1 MQSCSQFCEMKS
13 VQDIGELTRDESYR
27 NHISQISSLINIPAT
42 GDLSKDDPEY
52 QLLLRSNELL
62 QDIDE
67 EIFQTYVLVAN
78 LYRSKFPELETI
90 IPNRLDYIKVVLRMG
105 NETDVSVLNLKDIL
119 PQATIMVLSVTASS
133 TTGRPLSEVDVGIC
147 IRGCEEVLRLNDDKR
162 TVSAFIESRMTKMAP
177 NLCSLVGPEIT
188 AELVGLAGGVDALAK
203 IPACNIQVM
212 GQPKRNLMGLSSV
225 STISHAGVLSRS
237 EIVTS
242 AQPAFRKKVL
252 KALAGKVALAARV
265 DSFKGAVNGADGV
278 KFRESIEHRV
288 EQMQDIPSARTHK
301 ALPIPEEKKKAR
313 RGGKRVRKLK
323 ERMAMTDLRKQQN
336 KIDISLDRG
345 EYGDSA
351 MGVDVV
357 STSGPSG
364 RLRAV
369 KTSQAQTQ
377 YLKKAKKVLAATSSS
392 ETGGMVS
399 SLAFTPVQGIELVNP
414 SAVAEKVKDANKKWF
429 DAHSG
434 FLSAK
439 PK

>member
-1 MQSCSQFCEMKS
+1 
-13 VQDIGELTRDESYR
+13 
-27 NHISQISSLINIPAT
+27 
-42 GDLSKDDPEY
+42 
-52 QLLLRSNELL
+52 
-62 QDIDE
+62 
-67 EIFQTYVLVAN
+67 
-78 LYRSKFPELETI
+78 
-90 IPNRLDYIKVVLRMG
+90 
-105 NETDVSVLNLKDIL
+105 
-119 PQATIMVLSVTASS
+119 
-133 TTGRPLSEVDVGIC
+133 
-147 IRGCEEVLRLNDDKR
+147 
-162 TVSAFIESRMTKMAP
+162 
-177 NLCSLVGPEIT
+177 
-188 AELVGLAGGVDALAK
+188 
-203 IPACNIQVM
+203 
-212 GQPKRNLMGLSSV
+212 
-225 STISHAGVLSRS
+225 
-237 EIVTS
+237 
-242 AQPAFRKKVL
+242 
-252 KALAGKVALAARV
+252 
-265 DSFKGAVNGADGV
+265 
-278 KFRESIEHRV
+278 
-288 EQMQDIPSARTHK
+288 MQDIPSARTHK
-301 ALPIPEEKKKAR
+301 ALPIPEEKKKAK

-377 YLKKAKKVLAATSSS
+377 YMKKAKKVLAATSSS